1 MDVSTNNYLL
11 VMAGSRHPRDMNKI
25 HSSSETTFYANALR
39 AYADRETTRF
49 NVPGHNA
56 DVAAAPELASY
67 FGEDILLLDVP
78 PLLATIDKGPDNP
91 LELSQQQAAKAW
103 GARRTWFLTNGAS
116 QANRIAALALAQF
129 RRQSNPV
136 VAQRSAHSSFFD
148 GILLGGITPVFV
160 MPTIDSLHGI
170 NHGVTE
176 ANFRQV
182 LCENPDAKG
191 AYVISPSYFGAVADV
206 KKLSAAAHESDI
218 PLIVDGAW
226 GSHFGFHEDLPENPV
241 KLGADIVISST
252 HKLGGSLTQSAMI
265 HLAEGPYADE
275 LEPLIN
281 RAFSLTQSTSA
292 SSLLLASLDIAR
304 AALEHGHDRI
314 GRSIRSAN
322 AFREALR
329 QHSALDVVSDHFG
342 QFPDIIGNDP
352 LHISIDIRGMG
363 LSGSEV
369 RELLMK
375 QFSIYTEIA
384 TQSCIV
390 AILGPGAEL
399 DAEAFIAACD
409 ALTVPA
415 GVKSSANLNN
425 MTLPEPG
432 ELVMTPREAFFSARK
447 LVPIKEAV
455 GRISADTLAAYPPGI
470 PNVIPGEVITR
481 DLVNFLIATSLLSGG
496 YVRGAAD
503 PDVSTMWIAEEEV

>member
-1 MDVSTNNYLL
+1 MNTI
-11 VMAGSRHPRDMNKI
+11 HP
-25 HSSSETTFYANALR
+25 SSATTSYADALR
-39 AYADRETTRF
+39 AYANRETTRL

-56 DVAAAPELASY
+56 DASAAPELVGY
-67 FGEDILLLDVP
+67 FGEDLLLLDVP

-91 LELSQQQAAKAW
+91 LERSQKQAANAW

-129 RRQSNPV
+129 RRRSNLV

-148 GILLGGITPVFV
+148 GILLGGISPVFV
-160 MPTIDSLHGI
+160 MPTIDPIHGI
-170 NHGVTE
+170 NHGVSE
-176 ANFRQV
+176 DNFRQV
-182 LCENPDAKG
+182 LTENPDAKG

-206 KKLSAAAHESDI
+206 AKLSAAAHEADI

-281 RAFSLTQSTSA
+281 RAFTLTQSTSA
-292 SSLLLASLDIAR
+292 SSILLASLDIAR
-304 AALEHGHDRI
+304 AALENGHDRI
-314 GRSIRSAN
+314 ERSIKSAN

-329 QHSALDVVSDHFG
+329 KHPTLDVVSDHFG
-342 QFPDIIGNDP
+342 QFPDIIGSDP

-363 LSGSEV
+363 LTGSEV
-369 RELLMK
+369 REQLMER
-375 QFSIYTEIA
+375 FGIYTEIA

-390 AILGPGAEL
+390 AILGPGAEI

-409 ALTVPA
+409 ELTVP
-415 GVKSSANLNN
+415 GSEEFSANHNN
-425 MTLPEPG
+425 LKLPQPG
-432 ELVMTPREAFFSARK
+432 ELVMTPRDAFFSGRK
-447 LVPIKEAV
+447 LVPIKEAIGHV
-455 GRISADTLAAYPPGI
+455 SADTLAAYPPGI
-470 PNVIPGEVITR
+470 PNVIPGEVITH
-481 DLVNFLIATSLLSGG
+481 DLVNFLIATSMLPGG

-503 PDVSTMWIAEEEV
+503 PDVSTMWITAEED